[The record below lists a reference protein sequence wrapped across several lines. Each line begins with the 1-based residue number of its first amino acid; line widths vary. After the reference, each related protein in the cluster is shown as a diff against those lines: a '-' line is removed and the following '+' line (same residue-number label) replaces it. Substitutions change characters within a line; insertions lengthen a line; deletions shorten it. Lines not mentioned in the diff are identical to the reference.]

1 MILSILPQ
9 AKYMLWLFGIDRT
22 QMVEMVTWLAQYRET
37 QHVVIRSYDL
47 AYTLHNIDK
56 HSH

>member
-1 MILSILPQ
+1 
-9 AKYMLWLFGIDRT
+9 
-22 QMVEMVTWLAQYRET
+22 MVQ
-37 QHVVIRSYDL
+37 SCDL